1 MKFCDWGIIITSGKI
16 IHDITV
22 INEQFKFN
30 PYIKSLCGIINCNY
44 INTLLI
50 DFDKNGPS
58 KLNPF
63 PVLDPS
69 RISGLNLDHPIMK
82 ELLKIPQDRL
92 DLVLQELEIDD
103 EKRIKMCCVA
113 FKEFFLNA
121 NIDNDDIWHICA
133 HNQQVLKRIHDKL
146 PQWENRL
153 ARKIAYQVNQY
164 AKKQSLP
171 TAKYTDGP

>member
-1 MKFCDWGIIITSGKI
+1 MG
-16 IHDITV
+16 
-22 INEQFKFN
+22 FKTFS
-30 PYIKSLCGIINCNY
+30 P
-44 INTLLI
+44 LI
-50 DFDKNGPS
+50 DESYDN
-58 KLNPF
+58 
-63 PVLDPS
+63 
-69 RISGLNLDHPIMK
+69 
-82 ELLKIPQDRL
+82 
-92 DLVLQELEIDD
+92 EIDD
-103 EKRIKMCCVA
+103 EKRIRMCCVA

-133 HNQQVLKRIHDKL
+133 HNQQVLKRIHNKL